1 MRVSVTDID
10 QWRYW
15 KDAEDMELSDLLA
28 RLRRQGEES
37 EAMRA
42 GIALHRALEL
52 AGPSE
57 SDSLECGG
65 YTFTFECECALAL
78 PAAREVKVS
87 KSIMVGDTEVTLI
100 GKVDAW
106 QGLTVY
112 DHKTTS
118 QIDAERFMS
127 SYQWRFYLWMFNAR
141 QFVWNIFQ
149 TAPDPK
155 TPRAYRVRE
164 FQQLTQWAYPALA
177 DDCMRELSEFV
188 EFARETDA
196 YGTEPS
202 TGRLAA

>member
-1 MRVSVTDID
+1 M
-10 QWRYW
+10 
-15 KDAEDMELSDLLA
+15 
-28 RLRRQGEES
+28 
-37 EAMRA
+37 
-42 GIALHRALEL
+42 
-52 AGPSE
+52 
-57 SDSLECGG
+57 
-65 YTFTFECECALAL
+65 
-78 PAAREVKVS
+78 S
-87 KSIMVGDTEVTLI
+87 KSIIVGDTEVTLV

-164 FQQLTQWAYPALA
+164 FQQLTQWAYQALA
-177 DDCMRELSEFV
+177 DDCMHELSEFV
-188 EFARETDA
+188 AFVRDTDA

-202 TGRLAA
+202 NGRLAA